1 MYKASYLEG
10 WGTGITRMINVCKA
24 HNLPE
29 PSYEIWTDGTIVLVF
44 QRPKTANSGEK
55 PPKMAENETKTAKN
69 GGKLHFPSITF
80 QLIYD
85 AIVANPEIKYE
96 QLEVSLNVGETTIRR
111 AVKWMKENGY
121 IDAEH
126 SKVNGIW
133 QIR

>member
-29 PSYEIWTDGTIVLVF
+29 PSYEIWADGTIVLVF

-55 PPKMAENETKTAKN
+55 PSKMTENEIKTVKN
-69 GGKLHFPSITF
+69 DGKSPFPTIAYKAV
-80 QLIYD
+80 YD
-85 AIVANPEIKYE
+85 ALIENPKAKYE
-96 QLEVSLNVGETTIRR
+96 QLEIYLGLSESSIQR
-111 AVKWMKENGY
+111 AIKWMKENGY